1 MLEPLIHT
9 TRGTVLS
16 TTKHTSK
23 RRRLTAVAIVTGIAG
38 SLAIALSLGA
48 SLSAFTAV
56 ITNATNT
63 ASTAS
68 LAITE
73 TGTTGATGTCNSYD
87 TTTNCTSINKYG
99 GTTTPLVPG
108 GSKTQTVTFTNSGNV
123 AVATGSL
130 APGTCTATAVA
141 GVQGGSTP
149 TSPNT
154 DPGNL
159 CSVLQ
164 VAVYKAAT
172 ATGTPLYTGALSG
185 FTAPILTL
193 GPLAAGAAQAYTFVV
208 SLPSTATTAIQGQ
221 QVSQPLVWT
230 FNQ

>member
-16 TTKHTSK
+16 TTKHTPK

-63 ASTAS
+63 ASSAA

-87 TTTNCTSINKYG
+87 TTTNCTTINKYG
-99 GTTTPLVPG
+99 GTTVPLVPG
-108 GSKTQTVTFTNSGNV
+108 GTKTQTVTFTNSGTV
-123 AVATGSL
+123 AVASASL
-130 APGTCTATAVA
+130 APGACVATIVA
-141 GVQGGSTP
+141 GTGATTP
-149 TSPNT
+149 TTPNT
-154 DPGNL
+154 TAGNL

-164 VAVYKAAT
+164 VAVYKGAT
-172 ATGTPLYTGALSG
+172 ATGTALYTGALSG
-185 FTAPILTL
+185 FTASITTL
-193 GPLAAGAAQAYTFVV
+193 GTLAVGASQAYTFLVT
-208 SLPSTATTAIQGQ
+208 LPDTATTAIQGQ